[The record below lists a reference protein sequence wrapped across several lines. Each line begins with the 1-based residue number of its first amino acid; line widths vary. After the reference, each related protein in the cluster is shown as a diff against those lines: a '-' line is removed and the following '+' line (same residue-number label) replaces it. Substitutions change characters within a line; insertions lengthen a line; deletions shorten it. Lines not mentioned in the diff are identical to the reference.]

1 MRTYINELP
10 GKPESIFAQAVNT
23 RLSAQLKTLICSIF
37 PANVASSKAVVHGCP
52 KNRII
57 EKDLI
62 RLCEGDIKEIEVVKA
77 FEQHRMAPSRSK
89 TLHISGVSFAHAV
102 EVLELQC
109 SGSLVPNSVHE
120 IIGCSLDVLAFFSKC
135 VSLACAIATLGW
147 RLIRRERM
155 SENKNRNF
163 GPL

>member
-1 MRTYINELP
+1 MP
-10 GKPESIFAQAVNT
+10 K
-23 RLSAQLKTLICSIF
+23 
-37 PANVASSKAVVHGCP
+37 

-62 RLCEGDIKEIEVVKA
+62 RLCEEDIKEIEVVKA

-135 VSLACAIATLGW
+135 VSLACAIATLRS